1 MPGQAWSIGFGWVYM
16 AVVQVTALVLLYGIV
31 GKKMALIAR
40 KLDAITVADV
50 IRARYGSNALA
61 NLSAAIV
68 VVFFGATMIAQF
80 VGGAKLFEAVTG
92 YSYVF
97 GLVLFGV
104 AVILFTTIGGFRGV
118 ALTDALCG
126 IAMLVGIV
134 VLAAGILDAGGG
146 YEAIMGSI
154 AQNHPEM
161 LEPTSGG
168 NMPPSLYLTQWL
180 LVGVF
185 TFVLPQSVVRTMGYK
200 DVKSLHRAMIVGTVI
215 IGAMMIGV
223 TALGVLAAG
232 VLTEDLAAYG
242 GSVDNI
248 IPLAISRTLPPVLA
262 GIAITSVFGA
272 GMNTILIVNPDAYIG
287 SSAFLVG
294 GLAGVLMDDLWW
306 PAVYIVAGLAA
317 ALLAAGKLNIMAL
330 GDDTAHALGMNVGAC
345 RLAMLGL
352 AAVLAGAAVSFAG
365 LLGFVGLIIPHLVRF
380 FVGHDNR
387 IVLPL
392 SAVSGA
398 AFVVVCD
405 LLARVLFA
413 PYEVPV
419 GILMAFLGGPS
430 SSTSS

>member
-1 MPGQAWSIGFGWVYM
+1 MTSFNREKAAPLAI
-16 AVVQVTALVLLYGIV
+16 AV
-31 GKKMALIAR
+31 
-40 KLDAITVADV
+40 
-50 IRARYGSNALA
+50 
-61 NLSAAIV
+61 SA
-68 VVFFGATMIAQF
+68 
-80 VGGAKLFEAVTG
+80 
-92 YSYVF
+92 S
-97 GLVLFGV
+97 
-104 AVILFTTIGGFRGV
+104 
-118 ALTDALCG
+118 
-126 IAMLVGIV
+126 
-134 VLAAGILDAGGG
+134 VLAAVTA
-146 YEAIMGSI
+146 A
-154 AQNHPEM
+154 AF
-161 LEPTSGG
+161 
-168 NMPPSLYLTQWL
+168 
-180 LVGVF
+180 LVGSSSVSLGDLVAWA
-185 TFVLPQSVVRTMGYK
+185 TGGDVSASAKSILVNVRLPR
-200 DVKSLHRAMIVGTVI
+200 
-215 IGAMMIGV
+215 
-223 TALGVLAAG
+223 VLAALLAG
-232 VLTEDLAAYG
+232 GALAVAGAIIQAVLDNPLASPNIIGINSGAGLFVLIAASVFPSALWLPPLAAFAG
-242 GSVDNI
+242 ALATAL
-248 IPLAISRTLPPVLA
+248 PLAISRTLPPVLA

-419 GILMAFLGGPS
+419 GILMAFLGGPFFIYLILKNRRGS
-430 SSTSS
+430 LE

>member
-1 MPGQAWSIGFGWVYM
+1 MAGAIIQAVLDNPLASPNIIGINSGAGLFVLIAASVFPSALWLPPLAAFAG
-16 AVVQVTALVLLYGIV
+16 ALATALIIFGISL
-31 GKKMALIAR
+31 GASTSRL
-40 KLDAITVADV
+40 TV
-50 IRARYGSNALA
+50 
-61 NLSAAIV
+61 
-68 VVFFGATMIAQF
+68 
-80 VGGAKLFEAVTG
+80 
-92 YSYVF
+92 
-97 GLVLFGV
+97 
-104 AVILFTTIGGFRGV
+104 
-118 ALTDALCG
+118 
-126 IAMLVGIV
+126 
-134 VLAAGILDAGGG
+134 
-146 YEAIMGSI
+146 
-154 AQNHPEM
+154 
-161 LEPTSGG
+161 
-168 NMPPSLYLTQWL
+168 
-180 LVGVF
+180 
-185 TFVLPQSVVRTMGYK
+185 
-200 DVKSLHRAMIVGTVI
+200 
-215 IGAMMIGV
+215 
-223 TALGVLAAG
+223 
-232 VLTEDLAAYG
+232 
-242 GSVDNI
+242 
-248 IPLAISRTLPPVLA
+248 VLA

-419 GILMAFLGGPS
+419 GILMAFLGGPFFIYLILKNRRGS
-430 SSTSS
+430 LE

>member
-1 MPGQAWSIGFGWVYM
+1 M
-16 AVVQVTALVLLYGIV
+16 
-31 GKKMALIAR
+31 
-40 KLDAITVADV
+40 
-50 IRARYGSNALA
+50 GSVSRN
-61 NLSAAIV
+61 IV
-68 VVFFGATMIAQF
+68 VVAATAVF
-80 VGGAKLFEAVTG
+80 LAAVTAAALMLG
-92 YSYVF
+92 ASSVSLPELATWLL
-97 GLVLFGV
+97 GGDVS
-104 AVILFTTIGGFRGV
+104 ATARNILENVRV
-118 ALTDALCG
+118 PR
-126 IAMLVGIV
+126 
-134 VLAAGILDAGGG
+134 VLAALLAG
-146 YEAIMGSI
+146 A
-154 AQNHPEM
+154 A
-161 LEPTSGG
+161 LATSGALIQACLDNPLASPNVIG
-168 NMPPSLYLTQWL
+168 VNSGAGLAVLLAASLVPGALWLTPL
-180 LVGVF
+180 AAF
-185 TFVLPQSVVRTMGYK
+185 
-200 DVKSLHRAMIVGTVI
+200 
-215 IGAMMIGV
+215 IGALA
-223 TALGVLAAG
+223 TALIIFALSLGTGLSR
-232 VLTEDLAAYG
+232 LT
-242 GSVDNI
+242 V
-248 IPLAISRTLPPVLA
+248 VLA
-262 GIAITSVFGA
+262 GIAITTVFGA

-419 GILMAFLGGPS
+419 GILMAFLGGPFFIYLILKNRRGS
-430 SSTSS
+430 LE